1 MCGPCLGVVKF
12 RKLLVRCPRE
22 SPLNI
27 VTILAEDLSYD
38 VVKITDTCA
47 TFFMRRARCAAG
59 RISRVPVRELLSNCV
74 HATCGATLAVHP
86 LLLLIKACA
95 RAVVGNFIVK
105 RQRCAAT
112 PQRRVCSRR
121 WPA

>member
-1 MCGPCLGVVKF
+1 MRPGRGYTRPSGYGQSPSGPKGSWW
-12 RKLLVRCPRE
+12 KLCAEKPLVGT
-22 SPLNI
+22 LF
-27 VTILAEDLSYD
+27 
-38 VVKITDTCA
+38 TDTCA

-112 PQRRVCSRR
+112 PQRRDSHCK
-121 WPA
+121 WPF